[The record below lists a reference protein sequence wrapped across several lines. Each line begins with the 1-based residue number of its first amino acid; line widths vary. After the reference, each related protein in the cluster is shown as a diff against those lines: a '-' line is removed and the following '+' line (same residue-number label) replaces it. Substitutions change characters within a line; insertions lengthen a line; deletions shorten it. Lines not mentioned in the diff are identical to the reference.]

1 MLAQNFK
8 APTDLGIRDDEFQSL
23 VTVLRRFERQEVP
36 AERLDMWS
44 LAEPRCGTPAC
55 IAGFARYEQ
64 PGVFN
69 RWENG
74 RERTWPQGLQNL
86 FWMSSDN
93 ETCAAISKNNP
104 PSIEQAAIAIRN
116 YLTHGDPR
124 WEEAFAE

>member
-8 APTDLGIRDDEFQSL
+8 TPADLGIRDDELQSL

-36 AERLDMWS
+36 AEQLDMWS

-55 IAGFARYEQ
+55 IAGWARYSQ

-69 RWENG
+69 RWTDG
-74 RERTWPQGLQNL
+74 KQREWPQGLQNL
-86 FWMSSDN
+86 FWMVGDDQ
-93 ETCAAISKNNP
+93 TCAAITGKT

-124 WEEAFAE
+124 WAEALA